1 MLIDDNKLYVA
12 TRDITVYKYLTYR
25 KHGFFHTELYTAVQK
40 MHVGSLFDIKGKE
53 IKPKKRYNPDIL
65 KRDIEVNHLA
75 VVGEGLIH
83 AYTVV
88 PEDLWDITVPVIIV
102 KAVIP
107 KGAYYVQGRGNVVAA
122 EKIVIKKIPWGKV
135 IRKIFLEPARLWF
148 SQNF

>member
-1 MLIDDNKLYVA
+1 MLTDDNKLYVA

-65 KRDIEVNHLA
+65 KRDIELNHVA

-107 KGAYYVQGRGNVVAA
+107 KGAYYVQGWGSVVAA

-135 IRKIFLEPARLWF
+135 IRKIFLEPARLWL
-148 SQNF
+148 SNNL